1 MNFWNFWKFWNF
13 WNFLKFLKF
22 LKFFEIFGKF
32 WKSWKFLKILKILK
46 IFENFQ
52 NFKKIS
58 KNFEILKF
66 STLPSLTTQASFTTL
81 THTAQ
86 FKLGR
91 ILYVVALFSITR
103 VNLLHRFK
111 LLSRSSRLEVDHLG
125 SKCQLVLHYM
135 GHKSS
140 SHMDLYWSINSCLS
154 TLK

>member
-1 MNFWNFWKFWNF
+1 M
-13 WNFLKFLKF
+13 KFLKF

-32 WKSWKFLKILKILK
+32 WKSWKFLKILKIFKNLENFLQ
-46 IFENFQ
+46 IFEIFWK
-52 NFKKIS
+52 FWK
-58 KNFEILKF
+58 ILK
-66 STLPSLTTQASFTTL
+66 PSLTTQASFTTL

-135 GHKSS
+135 GHQFS
-140 SHMDLYWSINSCLS
+140 SHVDLS
-154 TLK
+154 TQIIKQNQPNQDWSKTSSRPPQDPPKT